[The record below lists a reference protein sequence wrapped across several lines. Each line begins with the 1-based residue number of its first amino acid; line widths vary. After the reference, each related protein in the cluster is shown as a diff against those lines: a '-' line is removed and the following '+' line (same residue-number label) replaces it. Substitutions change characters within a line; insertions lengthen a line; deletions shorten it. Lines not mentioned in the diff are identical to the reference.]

1 MNKAKHFETESG
13 NFVKTAEFNGYDI
26 NDRTFEDLMFQV
38 DITDD
43 GTLKVYVKPEDQD
56 YFSDFN
62 EAKWLKIATE
72 YAYKCDS
79 YRDPVSGE
87 DCWLEFETPV
97 TNTTV
102 AAKPIAINTSSPFD
116 KIKDILGEDSETET
130 EVKEPKIGKF
140 KTKRKYLNFVALA
153 NGTKVRFITDTA
165 TIDGKQLSGI
175 LEKSEFKFTI
185 CDEGIDI
192 EEISDNKL
200 ADDAMLQRI
209 AYELDEITP
218 NGYAGKF
225 ILPLKFKND
234 KNILFYLETEYQKP
248 IDRLRSIFDELDQ
261 ELTQEKQEENM
272 EISEKGLAAL
282 DLIFGAES
290 AITEDNNA
298 ETEVLTEPVKEET
311 YLEKQFRLMNEGK
324 VNELKE
330 RIEKTESEIN
340 KYKFEAKNAEKML
353 NKSVEDLEVL
363 KTRLNSMTPA
373 DPENGYVFFVS
384 DEQKSDIQLDDK
396 TIEVATKIS
405 EMLKLKTDVVLEN
418 LTESYYIINVADK
431 NDFDNKK
438 ITKEVY
444 QSIVSIDI
452 VGKFNFI
459 EDGKIEYRGK
469 LNWHQLT
476 DKLIRKG
483 FSQEPDF
490 DVIAG
495 SNSYESKT
503 EVISNDGGFVLIAEK
518 GMPVSNGVQREV
530 TKKVENPTFVQ
541 KELMT
546 FDKPETI
553 VLLGDGTNDCDSYDF
568 QVTDDESGFDIY
580 VGGKDSKKYSSCTGF
595 GSILT
600 LNQYKKWLSE
610 TEDEGYRDITD
621 AYIIPGFIGTIGIS
635 AKLDDGSYTNDFD
648 LDDYIQHQFDDSY
661 AEVIIN
667 LPEGTEFHKIKD
679 HDLSSVT
686 AVLRDDK
693 ISAVLAEKTDNLT
706 VFIGNKG
713 GWLKNSDANK
723 NIFDK
728 LSFVGE
734 MYQPKKGEKGEKI
747 CSTTTGSGK
756 TYVRV
761 RFPEGE
767 CVINQD
773 KLR

>member
-26 NDRTFEDLMFQV
+26 NERTFEDLMFQV
-38 DITDD
+38 DIIED
-43 GTLKVYVKPEDQD
+43 GTLKVYVKPEDED
-56 YFSDFN
+56 FFSDFN

-72 YAYKCDS
+72 YAYRCDS

-87 DCWLEFETPV
+87 DCWLEFETPIV
-97 TNTTV
+97 TNST
-102 AAKPIAINTSSPFD
+102 AAKPIAINTGNPFD
-116 KIKDILGEDSETET
+116 KIKDILGEETET
-130 EVKEPKIGKF
+130 DVELKEPKVGKF

-209 AYELDEITP
+209 AYELDEMTP

-261 ELTQEKQEENM
+261 EVNQETKEENM

-290 AITEDNNA
+290 AIEDS
-298 ETEVLTEPVKEET
+298 TEVVEEVVVEPVKEET
-311 YLEKQFRLMNEGK
+311 YLEKQFRLMNESK

-330 RIEKTESEIN
+330 RIEKTQDDIK
-340 KYKFEAKNAEKML
+340 KYNFEVKNAEKML

-363 KTRLNSMTPA
+363 ETRLNSMTPA
-373 DPENGYVFFVS
+373 DPANGYAFFVS

-405 EMLKLKTDVVLEN
+405 EMLKLKTDIVLKN
-418 LTESYYIINVADK
+418 LTESYYIINVANKD
-431 NDFDNKK
+431 DFENKK
-438 ITKEVY
+438 ITKEAY
-444 QSIVSIDI
+444 QTIVSIDA
-452 VGKFNFI
+452 VGKFTFI

-490 DVIAG
+490 DKLVG
-495 SNSYESKT
+495 SNSYESKL
-503 EVISNDGGFVLIAEK
+503 EVISDNGGFVLLAEK
-518 GMPVSNGVQREV
+518 GISNNATSVEREV
-530 TKKVENPTFVQ
+530 TKKVENPEFVQ
-541 KELMT
+541 QTLRT
-546 FDKPETI
+546 FNKPETI
-553 VLLGDGTNDCDSYDF
+553 VILGDGNDF
-568 QVTDDESGFDIY
+568 QVTDDESSFDIY
-580 VGGKDSKKYSSCTGF
+580 VGGKDTKKSVSCSGF

-600 LNQYKKWLSE
+600 LSEYKNWLQ
-610 TEDEGYRDITD
+610 DPDHEGYTDIVD
-621 AYIIPGFIGTIGIS
+621 AFIVPGFIGTIGIS
-635 AKLDDGSYTNDFD
+635 ARLDDGSYTTDFD
-648 LDDYIQHQFDDSY
+648 MNDYIQHQFDNSY
-661 AEVIIN
+661 ANVIIN
-667 LPEGTEFHKIKD
+667 LPEGTDFYRIKN
-679 HDLSSVT
+679 HDLSSVIS
-686 AVLRDDK
+686 VLRDDR
-693 ISAVLAEKTDNLT
+693 IASVLADKVDNLT

-723 NIFDK
+723 HIFDK
-728 LSFVGE
+728 LNFVGE
-734 MYQPKKGEKGEKI
+734 MYEPKKGEKGEKI
-747 CSTTTGSGK
+747 CNTTTGSGK

-761 RFPEGE
+761 RFAEGE

>member
-13 NFVKTAEFNGYDI
+13 NFVKTAEFNGYNI

-62 EAKWLKIATE
+62 ESKWLKVATE
-72 YAYKCDS
+72 YAYRCDS

-97 TNTTV
+97 AV
-102 AAKPIAINTSSPFD
+102 AAKPIATNTSNPFD
-116 KIKDILGEDSETET
+116 KIKDILGEDSETEI

-165 TIDGKQLSGI
+165 IIDGKQLSGI

-209 AYELDEITP
+209 AYELDDITP

-261 ELTQEKQEENM
+261 ESTQEKQEENM

-290 AITEDNNA
+290 AITEDNST

-373 DPENGYVFFVS
+373 DPENGYAFFVS

-405 EMLKLKTDVVLEN
+405 EMLKLKTNVVLEN

-490 DVIAG
+490 DIIAG

-503 EVISNDGGFVLIAEK
+503 EVISNDGGFVLI
-518 GMPVSNGVQREV
+518 
-530 TKKVENPTFVQ
+530 
-541 KELMT
+541 
-546 FDKPETI
+546 
-553 VLLGDGTNDCDSYDF
+553 
-568 QVTDDESGFDIY
+568 
-580 VGGKDSKKYSSCTGF
+580 
-595 GSILT
+595 
-600 LNQYKKWLSE
+600 
-610 TEDEGYRDITD
+610 
-621 AYIIPGFIGTIGIS
+621 
-635 AKLDDGSYTNDFD
+635 
-648 LDDYIQHQFDDSY
+648 
-661 AEVIIN
+661 
-667 LPEGTEFHKIKD
+667 
-679 HDLSSVT
+679 
-686 AVLRDDK
+686 
-693 ISAVLAEKTDNLT
+693 AEKTDNLT